1 MFQNLRQNSP
11 IYIFHKGEN
20 PKMEIGYVTAVSQP
34 KPKYTLPTTFTQQQE
49 MVVDISVKVGDQI
62 VNYTMLPATVDIAD
76 TFLGKDSIVI
86 TDNKN
91 AMNSE
96 IIAVK
101 QKSEDIIKSIDYH
114 KQIICSCDSILND
127 LNPEYAEKQQQ
138 QLEINELKTQMQDVS
153 ATLSSLTELIKELKE
168 KK

>member
-1 MFQNLRQNSP
+1 
-11 IYIFHKGEN
+11 
-20 PKMEIGYVTAVSQP
+20 
-34 KPKYTLPTTFTQQQE
+34 
-49 MVVDISVKVGDQI
+49 MVVDISAKVGDQI